1 MGMQIS
7 GLGFTFTAKHNKR
20 RNNRKEN
27 CMRRVG
33 IGAENKAARE
43 ESLLRGIQQ
52 LEAENA
58 GLAAGIDMLQEENRQ
73 LKEEISLLQ
82 EENRQLKD
90 KTAPAQ
96 QGRKADKAKE

>member
-1 MGMQIS
+1 
-7 GLGFTFTAKHNKR
+7 
-20 RNNRKEN
+20 
-27 CMRRVG
+27 MRRVG

-73 LKEEISLLQ
+73 LK
-82 EENRQLKD
+82 D